1 MKLHLSVGPLSVE
14 SLTCSIPDISYAL
27 SAVVMDG
34 GIFYRHSFL
43 VSIIIHFMD
52 QRSPQGRPDRGMHII
67 YRDYTDTL

>member
-1 MKLHLSVGPLSVE
+1 
-14 SLTCSIPDISYAL
+14 
-27 SAVVMDG
+27 MDG

-67 YRDYTDTL
+67 YRDYTDTLWAIRASK